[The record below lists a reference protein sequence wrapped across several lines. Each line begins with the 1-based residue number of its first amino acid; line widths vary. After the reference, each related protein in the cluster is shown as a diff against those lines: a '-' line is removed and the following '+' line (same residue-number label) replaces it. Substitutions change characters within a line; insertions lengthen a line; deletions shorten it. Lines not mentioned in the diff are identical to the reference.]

1 MARATLEWVEW
12 RIKMAQIRMTFS
24 MMMINLRVSKKLE

>member
-1 MARATLEWVEW
+1 MVRATLEWVGW

-24 MMMINLRVSKKLE
+24 MMINWRVSKKLE